1 MTDKN
6 PMILTPVVSE
16 KQHLPDPISEENDLK
31 NFKKEPFLKND

>member
-31 NFKKEPFLKND
+31 NFKKRTIVKK

>member
-16 KQHLPDPISEENDLK
+16 KQHLPDPISEENNLK
-31 NFKKEPFLKND
+31 KISEKEPL